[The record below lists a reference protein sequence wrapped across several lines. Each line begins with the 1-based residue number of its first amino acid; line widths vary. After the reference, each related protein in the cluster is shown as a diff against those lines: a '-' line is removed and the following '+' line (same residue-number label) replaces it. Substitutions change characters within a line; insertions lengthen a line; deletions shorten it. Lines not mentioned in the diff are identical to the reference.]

1 MVWTLPQISCMN
13 KARKW
18 HSRDLLENIEAAWNP
33 LVKSI
38 LSGFC
43 NIVIFFNFR

>member
-1 MVWTLPQISCMN
+1 MN
-13 KARKW
+13 KTRKL
-18 HSRDLLENIEAAWNP
+18 HSHILIVNIEAAWNP